1 MFGIFMAGVHDIFG
15 YRWLFFLQKVHQIQ
29 AKEFPVGQP
38 DRHSPSKFL
47 ETDLLFGNINDG
59 T

>member
-1 MFGIFMAGVHDIFG
+1 MAGVHDIFG